1 MTRLL
6 HSRILVLVLLL
17 PVLVAGIGLWAL
29 SGRVDRLDDV
39 PAAVVNLDE
48 GAEME
53 VDGETQTVPLGR
65 SVAGALTQPGTA
77 GDAADTSS
85 SLASV
90 SGDEDTAG
98 FNWQLTS
105 EDNAYD
111 GLRDGSY
118 AAVIVIP
125 EDFSENLVTIGTTD
139 AAPAMIE
146 VTTND
151 ANSQLNALIA
161 TAVTQAA
168 ATGLGGQM
176 TEQYL
181 DGIYLGFDDL
191 KDGYQEAA
199 DGADELADGSGELSD
214 GLDQSADGADQLAG
228 GADELATGTEE
239 FSGGVVS
246 LADGAQ
252 QSADGSDELAD
263 GLGSLADGAG
273 DAAEGSQELTSGLGQ
288 LSDGADDLAE
298 GNQQLADGLDDLA
311 TGAEDLDDGVGALQT
326 GMRGDENNDG
336 LLDGAEQ
343 LEAGVVGDGTA
354 DNPGLAAGADQLASG
369 LEQYA
374 DVVSQAAVAVNGD
387 GTAENPGLSSTAD
400 SLSSGAEELGQGAE
414 DLAAA
419 TDGLAAGGDAMS
431 TYADSLNG
439 TVNGDGSDA
448 DPGMAA
454 SAAALAESL
463 CAEDPEGDQCATA
476 SQLAEDAAVVSG
488 TVNGNPD
495 APESNPGM
503 LATAEGLSEAAGA
516 IQPGSQALADGINGT
531 EEQAGLVQG
540 VEGVQAYADGL
551 DTAFNGDGSA
561 ENPGL
566 IASADQLAEG
576 ARSSADGAEQLE
588 DGVVALSDGLGEYA
602 EGVDTLADG
611 TGQLAEG
618 ARSSADGAS
627 DLADGADQLATGLE
641 ASASGSSELTGG
653 LDQLAAGSDAS
664 ADGASQLAE
673 GNQQLADG
681 ADELATGSEQLA
693 DGSSE
698 LADGSGELAD
708 GTEQLADGS
717 EELTDGTEQLAD
729 GLQDGAD
736 QVPSYSEDERDRMSA
751 QAASPVDTEADRENE
766 ASGAT
771 TAIFPFVVGLALW
784 LGAFAAALLLPAL
797 SRKLMDR
804 AMPMWKVALRSLLPA
819 LAVAAAQTVAVLAV
833 ITAIGISPV
842 SPLAVAVVALA
853 GAVMFAMLHQAL
865 MVLCGNR
872 VGRLLSVILVVLQVV
887 ALVGI
892 LPIETA
898 PPALES
904 IAGFMPLTIVTEGLT
919 HAALGGSLVS
929 TLGTLGSI
937 LVWAGISLVIT
948 LVAARG
954 ARRVDGR
961 RAAAPSGAEPVAA

>member
-98 FNWQLTS
+98 FDWQLTS
-105 EDNAYD
+105 EDDAYD

-146 VTTND
+146 VTSND

-168 ATGLGGQM
+168 ATGLGGEM

-311 TGAEDLDDGVGALQT
+311 TGAEDLEDGVGALQT

-343 LEAGVVGDGTA
+343 LEAGVVGDGTT
-354 DNPGLAAGADQLASG
+354 DNPGLAAGADQLATG

-374 DVVSQAAVAVNGD
+374 DGVSQAAVAVNGD
-387 GTAENPGLSSTAD
+387 GTDANPGLSAT
-400 SLSSGAEELGQGAE
+400 AE
-414 DLAAA
+414 DLADGAA
-419 TDGLAAGGDAMS
+419 TAGDGAQGIADATGAIESAVVGEETLAEPQMVSDAEAMEALVCRDYGADSEECLTAGRLLASTRTVSTVTKGNENGSLAEGAQGLATG
-431 TYADSLNG
+431 LNG
-439 TVNGDGSDA
+439 TDS
-448 DPGMAA
+448 
-454 SAAALAESL
+454 
-463 CAEDPEGDQCATA
+463 ED
-476 SQLAEDAAVVSG
+476 
-488 TVNGNPD
+488 
-495 APESNPGM
+495 
-503 LATAEGLSEAAGA
+503 
-516 IQPGSQALADGINGT
+516 
-531 EEQAGLVQG
+531 GLVDG
-540 VEGVQAYADGL
+540 LEGVQQYADGL
-551 DTAFNGDGSA
+551 ETAFNGDGSA

-576 ARSSADGAEQLE
+576 ARSSADGTEQLE

-804 AMPMWKVALRSLLPA
+804 AMPMWKVALRSLLPS

-853 GAVMFAMLHQAL
+853 GAIMFAMLHQAL

-898 PPALES
+898 PPALEA

-929 TLGTLGSI
+929 TLGTLGTI
-937 LVWAGISLVIT
+937 LVWAAISLVIT